1 VSLTA
6 TVEMIGSV
14 IESSEELE
22 NVLDARKELH
32 YLEDINKILLIQT
45 SRVLKPLQSCCLELE
60 QDKKPTL
67 HRVLFWEAKL
77 KLAFCENE
85 QDLAAIKKMKA
96 IGRKAIQT
104 KLTSR
109 LGIYHEVAAIMDP
122 RVKEI
127 EDETK
132 RNMVHQKISYLYERI
147 TGDQSEMREP
157 SDDDNGEIRDQV
169 NTVYILYNLDFP

>member
-1 VSLTA
+1 
-6 TVEMIGSV
+6 MIGSV

-22 NVLDARKELH
+22 NVLDARKELN

-45 SRVLKPLQSCCLELE
+45 SRVLKPLHSCGLELE

-67 HRVLFWEAKL
+67 HRGLFWEAKL

-109 LGIYHEVAAIMDP
+109 PGIYHEVAAIMDP
-122 RVKEI
+122 QVKEI

-132 RNMVHQKISYLYERI
+132 RNMVHQKISYLYEQI